1 MDMATRS
8 SPPYAH
14 APEGARDE
22 QRLPDGQVLVR
33 RRWAVPGADRAVLLV
48 HGLGEHSGRYQHVA
62 EALNA
67 AGYGMIGFDLP
78 GHGQSAGVRGH
89 AAYDEILDDIDCLLA
104 EAGERYPGKR
114 RFLYGH
120 SLGGA
125 LVLYYT
131 LKRKPS
137 LNGVIASAPGL
148 VVGAPV
154 AAPKL
159 LLAKVMAKLAPAFT
173 MENGLDVN
181 NLSHDP
187 ALVQAYKDDPLVH
200 SRISARLG
208 TDLLTKGSW
217 MMSHAAEFPVPL
229 LLIQGSG
236 DRLVSPQANAAFAK
250 LVPADK
256 ITYKVWEGFYHES
269 HNEPEKAQVLQVMI
283 GWLDG
288 RA

>member
-1 MDMATRS
+1 MS
-8 SPPYAH
+8 STPFSWQNAKGIKIYAQEWRPSGEPRGVV
-14 APEGARDE
+14 A
-22 QRLPDGQVLVR
+22 
-33 RRWAVPGADRAVLLV
+33 LV

-78 GHGQSAGVRGH
+78 GHGQTEGVRGH

-114 RFLYGH
+114 CFLYGH

-131 LKRKPS
+131 LKRKPN

-148 VVGAPV
+148 EVGAPV

-159 LLAKVMAKLAPAFT
+159 LLAKVMAKLAPTFT

-200 SRISARLG
+200 PRISARLG
-208 TDLLTKGSW
+208 VDLLTRGSW
-217 MMSHAAEFPVPL
+217 IMSHAAEFPVPL

-236 DRLVSPQANAAFAK
+236 DRLVSPQANAAFAR

-256 ITYKVWEGFYHES
+256 ITYKLWEGFYHES

-288 RA
+288 RS